1 MPLTRNLYRE
11 DEVLVAVQWCIM
23 RGRLKE
29 SMFWAQ
35 ELIDSELTLELLQT
49 LFYVWINF
57 AGTSHFYWLTWFKEA
72 IGELETISEADIQYL
87 VFSLAKAMVNKPDS
101 SVFALL
107 GIGFDPTEI
116 KKPIEVVVLPP
127 SLKSL
132 KGSDKTF
139 AIALKL
145 GKPAL
150 ALASWPSTNPALC
163 WSILQTLNPVNAMIS
178 LLETDLEAI
187 WKPEWKWFVN
197 ALAILS
203 CCGTSSSLEKPRSDL
218 PVELQPFCDELK
230 ELTQRSRRLYSVP
243 PDCLYWFTERGSNR
257 VNKTIE
263 SEIMLDLEDSLQ
275 GSSFWEPRLTEL
287 ADDRERFYDTYFE
300 SDIPDEWSSS
310 DRQKSHGTGI
320 VPCGPVDYSIMLSKT
335 FERWFL
341 RIPSVTLPNG
351 IEQAVENFKKA
362 WSIPVDIESAIH
374 ERYETKQH

>member
-1 MPLTRNLYRE
+1 
-11 DEVLVAVQWCIM
+11 
-23 RGRLKE
+23 
-29 SMFWAQ
+29 
-35 ELIDSELTLELLQT
+35 
-49 LFYVWINF
+49 
-57 AGTSHFYWLTWFKEA
+57 
-72 IGELETISEADIQYL
+72 
-87 VFSLAKAMVNKPDS
+87 
-101 SVFALL
+101 
-107 GIGFDPTEI
+107 
-116 KKPIEVVVLPP
+116 
-127 SLKSL
+127 
-132 KGSDKTF
+132 
-139 AIALKL
+139 
-145 GKPAL
+145 
-150 ALASWPSTNPALC
+150 
-163 WSILQTLNPVNAMIS
+163 MIS

-203 CCGTSSSLEKPRSDL
+203 CCGTSSSLEKPRIDL

-351 IEQAVENFKKA
+351 IEEAVENFKKA
-362 WSIPVDIESAIH
+362 WSIPVDIERAIH
-374 ERYETKQH
+374 ERYETKQN